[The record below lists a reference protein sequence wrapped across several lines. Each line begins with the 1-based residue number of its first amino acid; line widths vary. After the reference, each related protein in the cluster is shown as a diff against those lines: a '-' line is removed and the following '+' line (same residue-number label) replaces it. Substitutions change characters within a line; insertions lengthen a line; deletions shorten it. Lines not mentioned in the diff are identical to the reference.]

1 MNKDIYPLH
10 GAEQVM
16 ATSAKFIDQ
25 KGNVLPSYR
34 HLQAAML
41 LDRLAIRYSVVE
53 RGGRTLFLTERG
65 EIDVDEIVSQL
76 SDEQPAMKTIEI
88 SDASLN
94 FDYAHFLPS
103 SPKCSVLHGHSSR
116 VIVELSGF
124 VSDDMVVEFGEAK
137 SLVKRILNELD
148 HKLIVARRYVE
159 VRGDSVRVSF
169 VGKGGRYTMELPS
182 SSVYVIEGEST
193 VENISEHI
201 ARRIAAEVSRN
212 VRRVVVKMFEGFGKS
227 ALSSV
232 V

>member
-1 MNKDIYPLH
+1 
-10 GAEQVM
+10 M
-16 ATSAKFIDQ
+16 ATSAKFVDQ
-25 KGNVLPSYR
+25 RGNVLPSYR

-41 LDRLAIRYSVVE
+41 LDKLSISYSVVE
-53 RGGRTLFLTERG
+53 RGGKTLFLTERG
-65 EIDVDEIVSQL
+65 EIDVDAIAPQL
-76 SDEQPAMKTIEI
+76 SEEQPAMKTIEI

-116 VIVELSGF
+116 IVVELSGF

-137 SLVKRILNELD
+137 SLVKRVLGELD

-159 VRGDSVRVSF
+159 ANGDYIRVSF
-169 VGKGGRYTMELPS
+169 IGKGGRYVLELPS
-182 SSVYVIEGEST
+182 SSVYIIEGEST

-201 ARRIAAEVSRN
+201 ARRIAVEVSRN

-232 V
+232 